1 MMNKILVL
9 FSLFLIV
16 SMGFVTI
23 PNIIYADSQLDV
35 LVKIIQNTKEQI
47 KNDIDKLGNISQK
60 VYDFYDE
67 GSRETV
73 LLTQSVENGDNKSAK
88 QHFISAMIAFKRTS
102 LAISENESQ
111 ETPQMVTSV
120 HSQTIKKYENNIK
133 KLKLISAK
141 LNTDVDFEQIDQLLA
156 LAKAN
161 ITKGSI
167 EQTKQVLSKISSE
180 GKQIQKL
187 LYEISEQNRIHKAK
201 QFVQKHA
208 ERINNLILQAKTFGL
223 EKTAN
228 DLQQSHLQLL
238 QANTTSQIKHQFK
251 IIIIHQQK
259 VEQVKETSQAGLLRL
274 QSLLVPLE
282 KKAQSLTGDLKEN
295 SAAEHFLK
303 KAFNLIE
310 EAKQDIKDLENAPG
324 GTNAKYLDLTIGKKI
339 QTIKDLLLK
348 DEKLIYDTVKKHN
361 RCLIITE
368 EPSDN
373 SFAQALSGKIQENC
387 FTYLDAPVKVLGSEN
402 VPAIPLNS
410 ILEKCYLPNSDKVT
424 DKINELMTY

>member
-1 MMNKILVL
+1 MMNKLLVF

-23 PNIIYADSQLDV
+23 PNIIHADSQLDI
-35 LVKIIQNTKEQI
+35 LVKIIQNTKEHI
-47 KNDIDKLGNISQK
+47 KNDIDKLDNISQK
-60 VYDFYDE
+60 VYDFYDD

-73 LLTQSVENGDNKSAK
+73 LLTQAVENGDTKSAK
-88 QHFISAMIAFKRTS
+88 QHFISAMIAFKHTS

-111 ETPQMVTSV
+111 ETPQTITSV
-120 HSQTIKKYENNIK
+120 HIQTIKKYENNIK

-156 LAKAN
+156 LAKVN
-161 ITKGSI
+161 IAKGSI
-167 EQTKQVLSKISSE
+167 EQTKEAISKISSE

-208 ERINNLILQAKTFGL
+208 ERINSLILQAKTFGL
-223 EKTAN
+223 EKTAD

-282 KKAQSLTGDLKEN
+282 KKSQSLAADLKEN

-303 KAFNLIE
+303 KAFSLIE
-310 EAKQDIKDLENAPG
+310 EAKQDIKDLEYAPG

-348 DEKLIYDTVKKHN
+348 VEKLIYV
-361 RCLIITE
+361 
-368 EPSDN
+368 S
-373 SFAQALSGKIQENC
+373 S
-387 FTYLDAPVKVLGSEN
+387 
-402 VPAIPLNS
+402 
-410 ILEKCYLPNSDKVT
+410 
-424 DKINELMTY
+424 

>member
-1 MMNKILVL
+1 MNKPLVF

-23 PNIIYADSQLDV
+23 PNIIHADSQLDV
-35 LVKIIQNTKEQI
+35 LVKITQNTKEHI
-47 KNDIDKLGNISQK
+47 KNDIDKLDNISQE

-67 GSRETV
+67 GTRKTT
-73 LLTQSVENGDNKSAK
+73 LLIQAAEKEDVESAR
-88 QHFISAMIAFKRTS
+88 QHFMDAMIAFKQAS
-102 LAISENESQ
+102 LSISAKESQ
-111 ETPQMVTSV
+111 KTPQAIISDQ
-120 HSQTIKKYENNIK
+120 SQTIKKYENNIK
-133 KLKLISAK
+133 KLQLISTK
-141 LNTDVDFEQIDQLLA
+141 LNADIDFEQIDQLVT

-161 ITKGSI
+161 YAKGNL
-167 EQTKQVLSKISSE
+167 EQTKEVLSKIASE

-208 ERINNLILQAKTFGL
+208 ERINSLILQAKTFGL

-228 DLQQSHLQLL
+228 DLQQSQLQLL
-238 QANTTSQIKHQFK
+238 QANTPDQIKHQFK

-259 VEQVKETSQAGLLRL
+259 VEQVKEISQAELLRL

-282 KKAQSLTGDLKEN
+282 KKAQSLAGDLKEN

-303 KAFNLIE
+303 NAFSLIE

-339 QTIKDLLLK
+339 QTIKALLLK
-348 DEKLIYDTVKKHN
+348 VEKLIYV
-361 RCLIITE
+361 
-368 EPSDN
+368 S
-373 SFAQALSGKIQENC
+373 S
-387 FTYLDAPVKVLGSEN
+387 
-402 VPAIPLNS
+402 
-410 ILEKCYLPNSDKVT
+410 
-424 DKINELMTY
+424 

>member
-1 MMNKILVL
+1 MMNKLLVF

-23 PNIIYADSQLDV
+23 PNIIYADSQLDI
-35 LVKIIQNTKEQI
+35 LVIITQNTKEHI
-47 KNDIDKLGNISQK
+47 KNDIDKLGNTSQK

-73 LLTQSVENGDNKSAK
+73 LLTQAVENGDTKSAK

-111 ETPQMVTSV
+111 ETPQTVTSV

-161 ITKGSI
+161 YAKGSLK
-167 EQTKQVLSKISSE
+167 QTEEVLSKAASE

-187 LYEISEQNRIHKAK
+187 LYEISEQNRIIKAK
-201 QFVQKHA
+201 QFVQKHT
-208 ERINNLILQAKTFGL
+208 ERINSLILQAKTFGL
-223 EKTAN
+223 QNTA
-228 DLQQSHLQLL
+228 DVLQQSKIQLL
-238 QANTTSQIKHQFK
+238 QANTTNQIKQQFK
-251 IIIIHQQK
+251 IIIIYKQK
-259 VEQVKETSQAGLLRL
+259 VEQVKEISQAGLLRL

-282 KKAQSLTGDLKEN
+282 KKAQSLAGDLKEN
-295 SAAEHFLK
+295 SAADRFLK

-310 EAKQDIKDLENAPG
+310 ETKQDIKDLEYAPG
-324 GTNAKYLDLTIGKKI
+324 GIGNTKYFDLTVGKKI
-339 QTIKDLLLK
+339 QAIKDLLMK
-348 DEKLIYDTVKKHN
+348 VERLIY
-361 RCLIITE
+361 I
-368 EPSDN
+368 S
-373 SFAQALSGKIQENC
+373 S
-387 FTYLDAPVKVLGSEN
+387 
-402 VPAIPLNS
+402 
-410 ILEKCYLPNSDKVT
+410 
-424 DKINELMTY
+424 